1 MASCG
6 AMGSRIIL
14 VVTFL
19 LGLFTEVGGRGGVQ
33 AVSAQLARRLAAH
46 AQAGAAK
53 VDLLALNDSA
63 DSSHHIAGMVRGY
76 ERKWLA
82 FSLAAL
88 FAGARASSIWVAHV
102 NLAPLAWLASLLR
115 PRLRYVVVAHGVE
128 VWTARSMLQRAALR
142 RADRVVAVSAY
153 TARKLEAV
161 QGVSAAKIVVIPN
174 MLANELPSA
183 PTSVANPNLIL
194 SVSRLDRDDAY
205 KGLDQLL
212 RALALV
218 REAWPEAHCVIVGDG
233 NDRGRLEALA
243 HQLKLEAH
251 VQFAGAVSA
260 AELGALYDKCAVFCL
275 PSHAEGFGIVFL
287 EAMAHAR
294 PVVALRRAATPE
306 VVADEVTGV
315 LAAEADPQQLCGA
328 LLRLLRDPELC
339 RSMGAAG
346 RARVKAQYLP
356 NVVEPQWQALMQALA

>member
-6 AMGSRIIL
+6 AMASRTL
-14 VVTFL
+14 LGVTFL

-46 AQAGAAK
+46 AQASSAD
-53 VDLLALNDSA
+53 VDLLALNDP
-63 DSSHHIAGMVRGY
+63 AGSPHQAFGLVRGY
-76 ERKWLA
+76 GRNWLA

-88 FAGARASSIWVAHV
+88 FAGVRASSIWVAHV
-102 NLAPLAWLASLLR
+102 NLAPLAWLSALLR

-128 VWTARSMLQRAALR
+128 VWTARSLLQRAALR

-153 TARKLEAV
+153 TARKLELV
-161 QGVSAAKIVVIPN
+161 HGVSAAKIVVIPN
-174 MLANELPSA
+174 MLADDLPAA
-183 PTSVANPNLIL
+183 PIAAANPNLIL

-205 KGLDQLL
+205 KGIDQLL

-218 REAWPEAHCVIVGDG
+218 REARPEAHCVIVGDG
-233 NDRGRLEALA
+233 NDRARLEALA
-243 HQLKLEAH
+243 HHLQLEAH
-251 VQFAGAVSA
+251 VKFAGAVSL
-260 AELGALYDKCAVFCL
+260 AELGALYDECAVFCL
-275 PSHAEGFGIVFL
+275 PSRAEGFGIVFL

-294 PVVALRRAATPE
+294 PVVALRMAATPE
-306 VVADEVTGV
+306 VVKDEVTGV
-315 LAAEADPQQLCGA
+315 LAADTDPQQLCGA